1 MNKQNLLVKLITLTI
16 FVSLI
21 LGACA
26 PSEAEPVTLKLAL
39 LPVLDTLPVHVA
51 AQEGFFE
58 EQGISLEIIPV
69 SSAPERDSI
78 VTAGEADGML
88 NEVVSTLFYN
98 KDQVQ
103 VQIVRTARAAT
114 SEAPIFRILAAADS
128 GINNVES
135 LKGVEIGISQGTI
148 IEYLTDRLLEAEGF
162 TADEIA
168 TIAVPKIPDR
178 LALLGSG
185 EMKAAMLPDPAS
197 SLALAG
203 GASVIIDDTSHP
215 EFGFSVLSFRKQTI
229 DAHPEAIKGF
239 LAAIEQA
246 VEKINADPAQYSDLM
261 AEQGLVPPP
270 LMGTYQVNPF
280 PTAGVPSQAQWDD
293 AVDWAMTKGLLDNNV
308 DYQDSV
314 TAEFLP

>member
-1 MNKQNLLVKLITLTI
+1 MNKPIILIKFFSLTI
-16 FVSLI
+16 LVSLI

-26 PSEAEPVTLKLAL
+26 PSAAEPVTLKLAL

-51 AQEGFFE
+51 AHEGLFD
-58 EQGISLEIIPV
+58 EQGISIEIIPV

-78 VTAGEADGML
+78 VIAGEADGML

-98 KDQVQ
+98 KNEVQ

-114 SEAPIFRILAAADS
+114 GDAPIFRILASADS
-128 GINNVES
+128 GISSVED
-135 LKGVEIGISQGTI
+135 LKGVEIGISEGTI
-148 IEYLTDRLLEAEGF
+148 IEYLTDRLLETEGF
-162 TADEIA
+162 TTEEIA

-197 SLALAG
+197 SLALGG
-203 GASVIIDDTSHP
+203 GATVIIDDTSHP
-215 EFGFSVLSFRKQTI
+215 EFGFSVLTFRKETI
-229 DAHPEAIKGF
+229 DAHPEAIESF

-246 VEKINADPAQYSDLM
+246 VEKINADPSQYADLM

-270 LMGTYQVNPF
+270 LMGSYQVNPF
-280 PTAGVPSQAQWDD
+280 PIASVPSQAQWDD
-293 AVDWAMTKGLLDNNV
+293 AVDWALAKGLLENNV

-314 TAEFLP
+314 TAEYLP